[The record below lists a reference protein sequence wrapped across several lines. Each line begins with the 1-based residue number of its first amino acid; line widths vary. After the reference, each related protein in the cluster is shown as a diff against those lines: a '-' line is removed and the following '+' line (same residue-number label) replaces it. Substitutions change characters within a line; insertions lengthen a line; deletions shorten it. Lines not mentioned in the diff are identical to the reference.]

1 MRLSQNFSFWE
12 SNLGFRGK
20 SGLLAAFSIGPKV
33 HAIPKT
39 NRVLGM
45 VLMAAV
51 ILVLLLSC
59 GTFPG
64 TARSRSWSLDEKS
77 APEGK
82 IYINKVHF
90 DAAAGWNALEEE
102 ASRALPLILL
112 ERNYLAVDN
121 QKTAGYAMDV
131 TLRERE
137 YLKGWKTKRSL
148 SVEVCIWPGNGI
160 ENGIAVPLAAGSAI
174 MQGGQSFS
182 SSKTLYS
189 LLKKAVKS
197 AVKALERN

>member
-1 MRLSQNFSFWE
+1 MI
-12 SNLGFRGK
+12 K
-20 SGLLAAFSIGPKV
+20 
-33 HAIPKT
+33 
-39 NRVLGM
+39 NRM
-45 VLMAAV
+45 IIITAV
-51 ILVLLLSC
+51 ILVLLISC

-64 TARSRSWSLDEKS
+64 TAQFRSWSLEEKS

-82 IYINKVHF
+82 IHINKVYF
-90 DAAAGWNALEEE
+90 DAPAGWNALEEE

-112 ERNYLAVDN
+112 ERNYLAVDS
-121 QKTAGYAMDV
+121 QKAAGYAMDV

-160 ENGIAVPLAAGSAI
+160 ENGIAVPLAAGRAI
-174 MQGGQSFS
+174 MQGSESFS

-189 LLKKAVKS
+189 LLEKAVKG
-197 AVKALERN
+197 AIKALERN